1 MYSGIYQVGV
11 CQSFGGNSSILA
23 TVVTAP
29 SGGVTSVLGL
39 TFDGTK
45 CAGRQKLA
53 PVPLGNTST
62 VCGVDGG
69 LYSTVLYSAAGGFA
83 AGSMQA

>member
-1 MYSGIYQVGV
+1 MYSSIYQIGV
-11 CQSFGGNSSILA
+11 CQPVAGNSSVLA
-23 TVVTAP
+23 TAVTAP
-29 SGGVTSVLGL
+29 GGVTSVLGL
-39 TFDGTK
+39 AFDGTK

-62 VCGVDGG
+62 VCGVDGD
-69 LYSTVLYSAAGGFA
+69 LYSTVLYSAASGFA

>member
-1 MYSGIYQVGV
+1 MYSSIYQIGV
-11 CQSFGGNSSILA
+11 CQSFAGNTSVLA
-23 TVVTAP
+23 TAVTAP
-29 SGGVTSVLGL
+29 GGVTSVLGL
-39 TFDGTK
+39 AFDGTK

-69 LYSTVLYSAAGGFA
+69 LYSTVLYSAASGFA

>member
-1 MYSGIYQVGV
+1 M
-11 CQSFGGNSSILA
+11 
-23 TVVTAP
+23 
-29 SGGVTSVLGL
+29 LGL
-39 TFDGTK
+39 AFDGTK

-62 VCGVDGG
+62 VCGVDGD
-69 LYSTVLYSAAGGFA
+69 LYSTVLYSAASGFA